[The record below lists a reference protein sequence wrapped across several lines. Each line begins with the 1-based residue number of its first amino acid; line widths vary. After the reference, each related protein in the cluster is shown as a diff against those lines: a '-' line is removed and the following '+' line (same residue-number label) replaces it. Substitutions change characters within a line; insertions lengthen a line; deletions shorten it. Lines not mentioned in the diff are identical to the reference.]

1 MKIAISQS
9 NYVPWKGYFDLVNS
23 VDLFVLYDDV
33 QFTRRDWRNRNK
45 IKTPAGL
52 AWLTIPVET
61 KGRFLQRICET
72 RVSEP
77 DWPRRHWSKIAAS
90 YAKAAHFGDYAEK
103 LEALYGAAGEA
114 MLSQVNRRFL
124 SAIMDMLGIPTPLRP
139 SSDYTLEGDRSQRLL
154 GICRQ
159 AGADTYL
166 SGPAA
171 RDYLDVGLFERAGV
185 RVEWMDYSGYP
196 PYRQLHGDF
205 QHGVSVID
213 LLLNE
218 GSNAPRFMKSFPASS
233 R

>member
-9 NYVPWKGYFDLVNS
+9 NYVPWKGYFDLINS
-23 VDLFVLYDDV
+23 VDEFVLYDEA
-33 QFTRRDWRNRNK
+33 QFTRRDWRNRNT
-45 IKTPAGL
+45 IKTPTGL
-52 AWLTIPVET
+52 SWLTIPVET
-61 KGRFLQRICET
+61 KGKFLQKISET

-77 DWPRRHWSKIAAS
+77 DWPRRHWARIAGS
-90 YAKAAHFGDYAEK
+90 YVKAPHFGEFGLR
-103 LEALYGAAGEA
+103 LEALYQGPGEE
-114 MLSQVNRRFL
+114 MLSCTNSRFL
-124 SAIMDMLGIPTPLRP
+124 SAVMGMLGIRTPLRQ
-139 SSDYTLEGDRSQRLL
+139 SSEFTLEGDRSERLL

-218 GSNAPRFMKSFPASS
+218 GSNAPRFMKSFPAASP
-233 R
+233 